1 MDVVNKA
8 NSGHPGAPMGLAPI
22 AHILFNRHM
31 DFNPKNPN
39 WVNRDRFVLSNGHGC
54 VLQYILLHLAGYALT
69 MDDLKLFRQLESHT
83 PGHPECADTDG
94 IEVTTGPLGQGIA
107 NAVGIAMAEAHTAA
121 TFNKDGFELIKSYTY
136 CFLGDGCLMEGVSS
150 EACSLAGHLQLGRLI
165 VIYDDNHISIDGN
178 TNCAFTEDAR
188 MRYKS
193 YGWHVIDVKNGDDDL
208 DAMNKAIEECK
219 AVTDKPSIICL
230 TTTIGYGS
238 KDQGTHSVH
247 GNALKPDDAKQ
258 IKKKFGFNPE
268 EFFHI
273 PSEVY
278 DLYHKKATAGA
289 KKEEEW
295 NQLLSKYSEKYGD
308 EAKDLQR
315 RLSGKLPEGWEKCL
329 PVYKPGDAAVASRKL
344 SETCLS
350 KIQEVVP
357 ELFGGSADL
366 TGSNLTRWKEAVDF
380 QPPSTGLGTY
390 AGRYVRYGV
399 REHAMGAIMN
409 GLASYGTIL
418 PYGGTFLNFVSY
430 AAGAVRLSALSHFR
444 VLWVATHDS
453 IGLGEDGP
461 THQPIETFAHF
472 RALPNCLCFRPAD
485 GNETSAAYYVAM
497 QEQKPSILALSRQNL
512 PQLEGSTLEKA
523 AKGGY
528 VLHEDKEAKVT
539 LVATGSE
546 VAICVDAMKKLAEE
560 SIKARVVS
568 MPCMEIFDVQPMDY
582 RLTVLPDGI
591 PSLSVEVYS
600 TLGWQK
606 YVNESFGLDGFGMS
620 APAPAIYKK
629 LEFTP
634 EGVAKRAKKTIE
646 FWDGIKVRSQL
657 RRAFDNNQA
666 EEVRAPS

>member
-1 MDVVNKA
+1 MPSITYETLTHRIRTLAVDVVNKA
-8 NSGHPGAPMGLAPI
+8 NSGHPGAPMGMAPI
-22 AHILFNRHM
+22 AHVLFNRHM

-54 VLQYILLHLAGYALT
+54 VLQYILLHLFGYKLT
-69 MDDLKLFRQLESHT
+69 LDDLKHFRQIDSHT

-121 TFNKDGFELIKSYTY
+121 TFNKDGFELINSYTY
-136 CFLGDGCLMEGVSS
+136 CFLGDGCLMEGMSS

-165 VIYDDNHISIDGN
+165 CVYDDNHISIDGD
-178 TNCAFTEDAR
+178 TACAFTEDPRAR
-188 MRYKS
+188 YRA
-193 YGWHVIDVKNGDDDL
+193 YGWHVIDVKQGDDDL
-208 DAMNKAIEECK
+208 EAMDKAIEECK
-219 AVTDKPSIICL
+219 KVTDKPSLICL

-258 IKKKFGFNPE
+258 IKSKFGFNPE
-268 EFFHI
+268 EFFAI
-273 PSEVY
+273 PEEVTEM
-278 DLYHKKATAGA
+278 YHKKAESGA

-295 NQLLSKYSEKYGD
+295 KQLFSKYAEKYSA
-308 EAKDLQR
+308 EAKDLER
-315 RLSGKLPEGWEKCL
+315 RLTGKLPDGWEKCL
-329 PVYKPGDAAVASRKL
+329 PVYKPGDDAVASRKL
-344 SETCLS
+344 SEICLS

-380 QPPSTGLGTY
+380 QPPANGLGTY

-444 VLWVATHDS
+444 LLWIATHDS

-461 THQPIETFAHF
+461 THQPIETMAHF
-472 RALPNCLCFRPAD
+472 RALPNLLNFRPAD
-485 GNETSAAYYVAM
+485 GNECSAAYFVAM

-512 PQLEGSTLEKA
+512 PQLEGSSIEKA
-523 AKGGY
+523 SKGAY
-528 VLHEDKEAKVT
+528 VLQEDEGAQIT
-539 LVATGSE
+539 LVSTGSE
-546 VAICVDAMKKLAEE
+546 VSLCVDAAKLLKEQGV
-560 SIKARVVS
+560 KTRVVS
-568 MPCMEIFDVQPMDY
+568 MPCSEVFDTQSFEY
-582 RLTVLPDGI
+582 RMSVLPDKI
-591 PSLSVEVYS
+591 PAMSVEVFS
-600 TLGWQK
+600 TFGWER
-606 YVNESFGLDGFGMS
+606 YVHQAVGLNRFGAS
-620 APAPAIYKK
+620 APAKDLYKK
-629 LEFTP
+629 
-634 EGVAKRAKKTIE
+634 VCSYIY
-646 FWDGIKVRSQL
+646 
-657 RRAFDNNQA
+657 
-666 EEVRAPS
+666 